1 MRYDYGFRKVLD
13 EPGFVNR
20 IVLNLASDVVRTRT
34 IIMQMMA
41 LIAANPSGGA
51 DVVLDAFHFYSA
63 RMQERTRFET
73 VAKAILADRSDDA
86 FVLANLSCFVHLLKN
101 TANRNKRVYLQTD
114 LERAG
119 IPMVLAQLKGHHH
132 RQVAALLEEYDS
144 LVLDVTQVIK
154 SRDETQELYDT
165 TASQLKTVQDT
176 LRTISAERDTLRN
189 DYKRVEVRA
198 TDLDTKLQ
206 TRVQQAE
213 QLEGKIKRL
222 QAVMVEQEELMT
234 EQQQQLKQVE
244 DEAIRT
250 VRRLV
255 ATRSRTGGLVFPY
268 PRTIVLRVFSID
280 CAG

>member
-13 EPGFVNR
+13 EPGFINR
-20 IVLNLASDVVRTRT
+20 IVLNLASEVIRTRT

-51 DVVLDAFHFYSA
+51 DVVLDAFHYYSG
-63 RMQERTRFET
+63 RMKERTRFET

-86 FVLANLSCFVHLLKN
+86 FVLANLSCFVHLLKGTTN
-101 TANRNKRVYLQTD
+101 SNKRVYLQTD

-119 IPMVLAQLKGHHH
+119 ISMVLRELKGHPH

-144 LVLDVTQVIK
+144 LIMDVTAVVK
-154 SRDETQELYDT
+154 ARDENHDLYVAT
-165 TASQLKTVQDT
+165 SNQLEAMQGTLKTVST
-176 LRTISAERDTLRN
+176 ERDALRK
-189 DYKRVEVRA
+189 DYTQTEVRA
-198 TDLDTKLQ
+198 ADLDAQLKARTK
-206 TRVQQAE
+206 QAE

-222 QAVMVEQEELMT
+222 QAVMVEQEDLMT

-250 VRRLV
+250 VRRL
-255 ATRSRTGGLVFPY
+255 AGDWLETNLTLLPLCF
-268 PRTIVLRVFSID
+268 TFSSL
-280 CAG
+280 AS